1 MLDVVLMVFAA
12 VVCFFLISQVC
23 IFFSNRN
30 VDPFP
35 EIPKDASEEKRE
47 LELERQR
54 RMVQG
59 MYQMREGMKGRMK

>member
-1 MLDVVLMVFAA
+1 MLDVVLMIFAA
-12 VVCFFLISQVC
+12 AVCFFLISRVC

-35 EIPKDASEEKRE
+35 DIPKDASEEKRE